1 MPEILTA
8 KSEYKEK
15 SNPRATIVEAEDYLA
30 AKLQNLILQ

>member
-15 SNPRATIVEAEDYLA
+15 SNPLATIVEAEDYLA
-30 AKLQNLILQ
+30 ARLQNLILQ